1 MAQKA
6 VDTARSY
13 ATAFAEV
20 MDENMNLQPVIS
32 PVMDLSNVSG
42 FAMSGTM
49 RVNGINDTTSNATSS
64 LRSIVSVGQG
74 NQNGSDG
81 TVERGLMSTI
91 NNLIDKVDKMSSA
104 PIIVELDVDG
114 KRITRELANPM
125 RKEFERYDVN
135 QAIITKGRR

>member
-1 MAQKA
+1 MA
-6 VDTARSY
+6 
-13 ATAFAEV
+13 
-20 MDENMNLQPVIS
+20 
-32 PVMDLSNVSG
+32 
-42 FAMSGTM
+42 
-49 RVNGINDTTSNATSS
+49 
-64 LRSIVSVGQG
+64 
-74 NQNGSDG
+74 
-81 TVERGLMSTI
+81 STI